1 MSGSLR
7 VARAAKTH
15 THARLFPFLL
25 LVCSF
30 VFVQSLYIETIEGT
44 GARCTKNR
52 KEEKKRK
59 EKRGEKR
66 RSDAMTTGEEE
77 EESRTER
84 RELMFSSVTPAHVAG
99 T

>member
-1 MSGSLR
+1 MCPGPFEWLVR
-7 VARAAKTH
+7 LKHTH
-15 THARLFPFLL
+15 TRTSLPLSLTRL
-25 LVCSF
+25 LVRF
-30 VFVQSLYIETIEGT
+30 RTELVH
-44 GARCTKNR
+44 RDNR
-52 KEEKKRK
+52 RYRRQVHKEEKKRK